1 MSVWGYFRKVALRKK
16 LRRKKRL
23 EQMRRT
29 HIIIEARKAHERNR
43 KKAKES
49 LAMGGYTEV
58 KTIEQ
63 EDLGKALAYGVNNR
77 IEKLKMRQ
85 RKLGKSKQTHMN
97 RLKKARKK
105 MQARQRT

>member
-1 MSVWGYFRKVALRKK
+1 MSVWSYFRKMARYKK
-16 LRRKKRL
+16 QKRKKRL

-29 HIIIEARKAHERNR
+29 HIIIEARKSHERNR
-43 KKAKES
+43 KKLKES
-49 LAMGGYTEV
+49 LSMGGYTEV
-58 KTIEQ
+58 KSIEQ
-63 EDLGKALAYGVNNR
+63 EDLGKALAYGINNK